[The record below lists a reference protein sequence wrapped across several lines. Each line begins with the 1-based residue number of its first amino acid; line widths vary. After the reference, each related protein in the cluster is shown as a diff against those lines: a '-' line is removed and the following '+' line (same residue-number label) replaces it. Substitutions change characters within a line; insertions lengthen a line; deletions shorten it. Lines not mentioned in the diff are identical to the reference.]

1 VKFAGC
7 LVDLRG
13 KVLCSDGLFLRIDN
27 LESLDFNDSDFGPEA
42 KLDQPLVMESL
53 SALGEQLEDGPFVL
67 FFEFQGIGMDARCS
81 RIKFQDQQV
90 VKSHDQVPLTVKNV
104 QCHFLL

>member
-1 VKFAGC
+1 MKFAGC

-13 KVLCSDGLFLRIDN
+13 EVLCSDGLFLRIDD
-27 LESLDFNDSDFGPEA
+27 LESLDFNDSDFRPEA

-53 SALGEQLEDGPFVL
+53 SALGEQLKNAPFLL
-67 FFEFQGIGMDARCS
+67 FFEFQGIGMDAGRS

-90 VKSHDQVPLTVKNV
+90 VKPHDQVPFTVKNV